1 VVCQGAVGDAVEGG
15 RVKRG
20 LGLELQPPDAESPPL
35 SPAGEARDGPLA
47 GPGEGVFWL
56 RRLGTPSPGALGR
69 VSPLPQAGEG
79 GCGLAV
85 RAYAVEMSR
94 VIRIVSPHAASLRQ
108 RMPEAEARLW
118 RQLRD
123 RRLMGHKFR
132 RQHSIGPF
140 IADFACVAA
149 RLAIELDGSQHAD
162 AAAADARRTAFLEA
176 EGWTVIRF
184 WNARVMT
191 DTDNVLREI
200 IAHLPPE

>member
-1 VVCQGAVGDAVEGG
+1 
-15 RVKRG
+15 
-20 LGLELQPPDAESPPL
+20 
-35 SPAGEARDGPLA
+35 
-47 GPGEGVFWL
+47 
-56 RRLGTPSPGALGR
+56 
-69 VSPLPQAGEG
+69 
-79 GCGLAV
+79 LAV
-85 RAYAVEMSR
+85 RAYTVEMSR
-94 VIRIVSPHAASLRQ
+94 VTRIVSPHAAPLRQ
-108 RMPEAEARLW
+108 SMPEAEARLW
-118 RQLRD
+118 HQLRD

-149 RLAIELDGSQHAD
+149 RLVIELDGSQHAD

-191 DTDNVLREI
+191 DMDNVLREI